1 MALSPHANFTSS
13 IKRNNDIF
21 PIITI
26 AGSSTLYISTRD
38 VTVDSQ
44 AYDGRLLNKGTAY
57 LTDAGM
63 CGDYNSVIGMNSENS
78 IKRFYKE
85 ESIKNFPAEGE
96 ASLCGAIVEAD
107 PKNGLATK
115 ITQFITGGQLKKDQ

>member
-1 MALSPHANFTSS
+1 MIKNKNNQAIWNARIKKTSS
-13 IKRNNDIF
+13 LFQKV
-21 PIITI
+21 
-26 AGSSTLYISTRD
+26 GSSID
-38 VTVDSQ
+38 ID
-44 AYDGRLLNKGTAY
+44 
-57 LTDAGM
+57 
-63 CGDYNSVIGMNSENS
+63 
-78 IKRFYKE
+78 KRFYKE

>member
-1 MALSPHANFTSS
+1 M
-13 IKRNNDIF
+13 
-21 PIITI
+21 
-26 AGSSTLYISTRD
+26 
-38 VTVDSQ
+38 
-44 AYDGRLLNKGTAY
+44 
-57 LTDAGM
+57 TDAGR
-63 CGDYNSVIGMNSENS
+63 CGDYTSVIGMNSENS